1 MMLVSFL
8 RFCLFVDLKQY
19 SYIIFI
25 GFGFKKPSRG
35 A

>member
-1 MMLVSFL
+1 
-8 RFCLFVDLKQY
+8 VDLKQY